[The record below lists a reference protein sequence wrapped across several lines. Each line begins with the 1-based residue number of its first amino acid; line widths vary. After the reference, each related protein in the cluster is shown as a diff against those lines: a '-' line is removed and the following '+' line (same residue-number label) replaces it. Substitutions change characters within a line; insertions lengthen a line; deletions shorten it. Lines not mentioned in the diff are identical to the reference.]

1 LELLDFLLLLEDD
14 FEARLPLEED
24 LPDELLADELP
35 FLTVDRAVLPVD
47 LPELPD
53 DAVPERTLVVMPPPD
68 RALDG
73 ILVGRSLRLRVR
85 AVVVLRVSESPL

>member
-1 LELLDFLLLLEDD
+1 LLDFLLLLEED

-35 FLTVDRAVLPVD
+35 FLTVDRAVLPEDVS
-47 LPELPD
+47 ELPD

-68 RALDG
+68 RGLDG
-73 ILVGRSLRLRVR
+73 RLVGRSLRLRVR
-85 AVVVLRVSESPL
+85 AVVVLRVSESPR